1 MPKFVDNSYIL
12 KDVKLLEKDIIVY
25 HQNNLLR
32 IYNDLK
38 QLFLDRELDNYE
50 NINKLVEV
58 LTSNLQNYRES
69 NAEIADIFKLENVD
83 TNSVNDLNKELE
95 VKWQNYRKL
104 VDSKQFFIRETPEDV
119 KSIED
124 LLDKCRK
131 KAEADKDLIHD
142 YVKENYG
149 SLNVNNQ
156 QINGLYDNLLVE
168 DYMDTRMRPF
178 YRNYQAFVV
187 EEMSHKYERLYKNFA
202 GIFFKVVNR
211 SMDNKRLETMVNM
224 IHKVETGKMTQHN
237 ASVIIGKELGKQYM
251 SHLK

>member
-12 KDVKLLEKDIIVY
+12 KDVKLLEKDITEY
-25 HQNNLLR
+25 HQKNLLK

-58 LTSNLQNYRES
+58 LTNSLQNYEES
-69 NAEIADIFKLENVD
+69 KQEVSDIFILEDINA
-83 TNSVNDLNKELE
+83 NSVNNLKTELGI
-95 VKWQNYRKL
+95 KWQNYRNL
-104 VDSKQFFIRETPEDV
+104 VDSKQFFIRETPEEIN
-119 KSIED
+119 SIEE
-124 LLDKCRK
+124 LLDKCNK
-131 KAEADKDLIHD
+131 KGESDKELIHN

-149 SLNVNNQ
+149 SLNTDNEK
-156 QINGLYDNLLVE
+156 IKELIGNLLVD

-187 EEMSHKYERLYKNFA
+187 EKMSHKYEKLYKNFA

-211 SMDNKRLETMVNM
+211 TMDNQRLETMINM
-224 IHKVETGKMTQHN
+224 IRKVETGKMTQHN
-237 ASVIIGKELGKQYM
+237 ASVIVGKELGKQYI